1 MAMFEIVLD
10 TETTGLDA
18 AGEDRIVEIGC
29 VELENH
35 VPTGRT
41 FHQYI
46 NPERDVP
53 EEAFKV
59 HGLSATFLSP
69 KPIFSEIAQKFLDF
83 IDDRALVIHNAEF
96 DMAFINAELKRINFP
111 EVPVVRAI
119 DTLKIARE
127 RFPGAPASLDA
138 LCRRFGIN
146 DIARTQH
153 GALLDSQILA
163 EVYLE
168 LIGGRQ
174 QALTLK
180 ARVEKSKKVNVTE
193 QTRLA
198 VRPHSASD
206 TELAAHAALIDSIP
220 KAIWRL

>member
-1 MAMFEIVLD
+1 MAMYEIVLD

-18 AGEDRIVEIGC
+18 AGKDRIVEIGC

-46 NPERDVP
+46 NPQRNMP

-59 HGLSATFLSP
+59 HGLSETFLSQ
-69 KPIFSEIAQKFLDF
+69 KPLFSEIAQKFLEF
-83 IDDRALVIHNAEF
+83 IEDRALVIHNSEF
-96 DMAFINAELKRINFP
+96 DMAFINAELKRINLP
-111 EVPVVRAI
+111 QVPLARTI

-146 DIARTQH
+146 NVARTQH

-180 ARVEKSKKVNVTE
+180 AREEKSKKGNVTE
-193 QTRLA
+193 QMRLA
-198 VRPHSASD
+198 ARPHSASD

>member
-206 TELAAHAALIDSIP
+206 TELAAHGALIDSIP